1 MITVQRA
8 NVILQINDEP
18 DIVQKYRDKGF
29 DIIDG
34 ETGKVLEKAVPH
46 ETGALQALVLDLKA
60 ELQEKEQ
67 EIKKLKAELQKAKST
82 KRVAKTTQ
90 ESQK

>member
-8 NVILQINDEP
+8 NVILQISDEP

-46 ETGALQALVLDLKA
+46 ETGALQALVLDLKV
-60 ELQEKEQ
+60 ELQEKDKQ
-67 EIKKLKAELQKAKST
+67 IQKLKTELQKVKST
-82 KRVAKTTQ
+82 KKQTKAAQ
-90 ESQK
+90 E

>member
-8 NVILQINDEP
+8 NVILQISDEP

-34 ETGKVLEKAVPH
+34 ETGEVLEKAVPH
-46 ETGALQALVLDLKA
+46 ETGALQALILDLKA
-60 ELQEKEQ
+60 ELQEKDRQ
-67 EIKKLKAELQKAKST
+67 IKKLKAELQKDKVVKKT
-82 KRVAKTTQ
+82 AKTN
-90 ESQK
+90 QK